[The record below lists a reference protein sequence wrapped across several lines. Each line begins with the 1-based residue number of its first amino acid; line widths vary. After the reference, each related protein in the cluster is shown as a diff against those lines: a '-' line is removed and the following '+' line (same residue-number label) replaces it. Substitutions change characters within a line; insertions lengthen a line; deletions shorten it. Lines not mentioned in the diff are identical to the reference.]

1 MEAKL
6 KVTKHY
12 YQPDDAS
19 TVLNSLEYLC
29 VVPGQPYKIPE
40 KGYIYNLN
48 HIILNISY
56 ISDDD
61 FKHKEK
67 K

>member
-1 MEAKL
+1 MQAQRL
-6 KVTKHY
+6 I
-12 YQPDDAS
+12 
-19 TVLNSLEYLC
+19 VLNIFALL
-29 VVPGQPYKIPE
+29 PDQPYKIPE